1 MSQETRDV
9 TVKKE
14 GNLPAELNF
23 IQDACKSHFQKG
35 RITLIFNVIAFSTQ
49 QTSLPQPC

>member
-1 MSQETRDV
+1 MSQEARDV

-23 IQDACKSHFQKG
+23 IEDAGAGLENIDKDD
-35 RITLIFNVIAFSTQ
+35 LA
-49 QTSLPQPC
+49 LPFLKLLQSGSDETK